1 MHSLT
6 SEYGSSIFCL
16 HLVIHAITGCVFVNS
31 FSRTGKKSIPDT
43 WKENWWV
50 DGYARLGWVPIN
62 LFGMLFCGCRY
73 SICLPSVP
81 GEQSNFKYLEI
92 SLCASIE
99 PTITNWKWTAN
110 ERWEVLWR
118 AHLKFFNPRCKCK
131 KCKFLVC
138 TEMCSCNINEDCENR
153 NHKILYECVEEENWL
168 RQVNKVVAVDYMW
181 YFC

>member
-1 MHSLT
+1 MLNSVWFKTRTGNVKRFIPIHSLT

-43 WKENWWV
+43 WKEKWWV

-99 PTITNWKWTAN
+99 PAITNWKWIAN
-110 ERWEVLWR
+110 ERWEVLSR

-131 KCKFLVC
+131 KCKFSVYR
-138 TEMCSCNINEDCENR
+138 TVFM
-153 NHKILYECVEEENWL
+153 
-168 RQVNKVVAVDYMW
+168 
-181 YFC
+181 